1 MNLARA
7 LIFICLFAVAACEA
21 APVQI
26 ASFSTI
32 TTEIAREV
40 GGDRVQ
46 VAGLVGPGVDPHAF
60 EPTPEDLK
68 VVARAD
74 LVLTLGRHLE
84 NYVSKLRQ
92 SAGTKAVLLEVGN
105 LLPSPKVQ
113 DEEAVEGGTG
123 KQEED
128 PHWWHSIENMK
139 QATRVLG
146 RAMEGLDPKG
156 KAAYEHNADL
166 YIARLDALESWAR
179 RGIALLPR
187 DRRKLVTSH
196 DAFHYFAAEYGF
208 AIYPIQ
214 GLSTEDEPSSQKV
227 ARIIEMIKREH
238 VKAVFFESIENPKVI
253 TEITRESGAVP
264 GGKLYADGLGAENG
278 DAATYEG
285 MFKHNVL
292 TLVNA
297 LK

>member
-1 MNLARA
+1 MQARRV
-7 LIFICLFAVAACEA
+7 LIFACLLAAARGMA

-40 GGDRVQ
+40 GGERVQ
-46 VAGLVGPGVDPHAF
+46 VTGLVGPGVDPHAY

-74 LVLTLGRHLE
+74 LIVTLGLHMG
-84 NYVSKLRQ
+84 NYVPKLRQ
-92 SAGTKAVLLEVGN
+92 SVGAKSSLLEVGN
-105 LLPSPKVQ
+105 SLPSLKIK
-113 DEEAVEGGTG
+113 DEEAVEGGKR
-123 KQEED
+123 KQTED

-139 QATRVLG
+139 QATREIGNILAVL
-146 RAMEGLDPKG
+146 EPKG
-156 KAAYEHNADL
+156 KAVYEHNADL
-166 YIARLDALESWAR
+166 YIARLDALEGWAR
-179 RGIALLPR
+179 REIALLPR
-187 DRRKLVTSH
+187 DQRVLVTSH
-196 DAFHYFAAEYGF
+196 DAFHYFVAEYGF
-208 AIYPIQ
+208 RIYPIQ
-214 GLSTEDEPSSQKV
+214 GISTEDEPSSQKV

-253 TEITRESGAVP
+253 AEITKESGAVL
-264 GGKLYADGLGAENG
+264 GGKLYADGLGEENG

-292 TLVNA
+292 TIVNA